1 MQIFLVIFQICLF
14 PKTLSCCLCT
24 PMQMFLQYFSFA
36 YFHGVSFC
44 LFQSMGRQGLSAFM
58 HQGIWSSAKLLPCLE
73 FKIGFTWKSCLRPLK
88 VEVHRSTIS
97 TDDFHWETIL
107 KLLSIWFLQWN
118 PCLYNLG
125 PIIHILRWLK
135 STYISHGG
143 KQYESKGANG
153 EDYFVFKRQDWW
165 SDVSGVRMTWA
176 SIGISSSEPV
186 TGYSSSASSSS
197 SSSSCATDIQYK
209 SLVFSK
215 THRWMC
221 IQIRSSGR
229 TRAFAS
235 SAESPI
241 FCFPI

>member
-107 KLLSIWFLQWN
+107 KLLSIWFLQWK
-118 PCLYNLG
+118 PCLYDLG
-125 PIIHILRWLK
+125 PIFCDGWSLP
-135 STYISHGG
+135 ISHMGVSSMKAKAPMVRITLFSRDKAGG
-143 KQYESKGANG
+143 VMSVVWGWLE
-153 EDYFVFKRQDWW
+153 
-165 SDVSGVRMTWA
+165 
-176 SIGISSSEPV
+176 
-186 TGYSSSASSSS
+186 
-197 SSSSCATDIQYK
+197 
-209 SLVFSK
+209 
-215 THRWMC
+215 
-221 IQIRSSGR
+221 
-229 TRAFAS
+229 RA
-235 SAESPI
+235 
-241 FCFPI
+241 